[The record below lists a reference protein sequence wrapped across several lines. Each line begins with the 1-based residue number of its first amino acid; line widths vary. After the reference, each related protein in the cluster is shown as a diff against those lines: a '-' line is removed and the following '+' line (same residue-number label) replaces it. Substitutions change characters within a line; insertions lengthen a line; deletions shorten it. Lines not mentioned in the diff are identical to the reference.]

1 MLLCTTQFVYKNCPL
16 YNNTFHVSPG
26 KGVAAMQYSAN
37 HRQTMEADIMEV
49 WAERAQQQRA
59 AYDAIKAYLG

>member
-1 MLLCTTQFVYKNCPL
+1 
-16 YNNTFHVSPG
+16 
-26 KGVAAMQYSAN
+26 VAAMQYSAN